1 MLKSRQVYNT
11 KTIPKN
17 SILLNPKFDSK
28 NKIENFVKQDAG
40 LHNCFRY
47 VFFQILM
54 NFFFFQTSMFL
65 VTLDFLGFKI
75 SFIWFLMAERYLD
88 CIPSF

>member
-1 MLKSRQVYNT
+1 MFNVYNDVNDLFLMFLSKCYLVNAFSIDSTDVLKSRQVCNT

-47 VFFQILM
+47 VFFQILRKM
-54 NFFFFQTSMFL
+54 LFF
-65 VTLDFLGFKI
+65 
-75 SFIWFLMAERYLD
+75 
-88 CIPSF
+88 